1 MTGWLEFD
9 VYGLPAP
16 QGSKRA
22 FVRNGRANLVEVAG
36 ESLTIWRHSVTAAAR
51 KVIEVEAWEPIREG
65 PIEVHVL
72 FWLPRPKS
80 RQVDVWH
87 ATRPD
92 IDKLARATLDALTA
106 SFIAIDDNAATMAQA
121 SEQLKQVSLQMEG
134 KKRMSTV
141 EFLRG
146 FKIGDYTSGIS

>member
-106 SFIAIDDNAATMAQA
+106 ASIWHDDCQVAELWVRKRYEVDGHRTPGAMISVREAAT
-121 SEQLKQVSLQMEG
+121 E
-134 KKRMSTV
+134 
-141 EFLRG
+141 
-146 FKIGDYTSGIS
+146 